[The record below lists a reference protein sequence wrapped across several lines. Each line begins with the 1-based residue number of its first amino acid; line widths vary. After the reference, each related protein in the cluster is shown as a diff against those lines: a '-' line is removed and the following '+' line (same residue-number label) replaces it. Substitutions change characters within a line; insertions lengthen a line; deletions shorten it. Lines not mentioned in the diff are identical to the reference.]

1 MNNNNQFILTLEEQL
16 KTAMLNSDIHTLDQL
31 LADDLIFTNHLG
43 QVMSKQDDLKA
54 HQSGYVKI
62 KAISQSE
69 QLIKL
74 QGSIAV
80 VSVLSHIQ
88 GEIAGEL
95 SEVVLR
101 FMRIWQKRED
111 DQWQVIAA
119 NSCLVNEAQAF

>member
-1 MNNNNQFILTLEEQL
+1 MDKNNQFILVLEDQL
-16 KTAMLNSDIHTLDQL
+16 KQAMLNSDVHILDQL

-43 QVMSKQDDLKA
+43 QVMSKHDDLKA
-54 HQSGYVKI
+54 HKSGHIKI

-74 QGSIAV
+74 HHGIAV

-88 GEIAGEL
+88 GDIAGEQ
-95 SEVVLR
+95 SDIMLR
-101 FMRIWQKRED
+101 FTRVWQKRED

-119 NSCLVNEAQAF
+119 NSCTVDET